1 MSVIVSGSVTVSGST
16 EVGYRLNTRNLLLAY
31 DAGSDDSFPPP
42 PNATIYDL
50 SGNLNNTTLPATV
63 TYENISSSFFF
74 TSSIANSAIPFTASE
89 LSTAN
94 FATFEMI
101 VKLEGTLGGTV
112 RTIYGFDPY
121 SFYQS
126 GGGWVFSTYNGSRFI
141 SVNSG
146 VSGDW
151 FHIVTEMY
159 SGSLDPNN
167 NNKLWLNGVQQT
179 LTGNMDSG
187 DLPSLNFNNG
197 IGRIGG
203 PTFDNN
209 QIRMHGYIPVFK
221 IYKRALSQQEITENY
236 NFYKSRYPIP

>member
-1 MSVIVSGSVTVSGST
+1 MSVIVSGSVTISGST

-101 VKLEGTLGGTV
+101 VKLEGNLSGTF
-112 RTIYGFDPY
+112 RTIFGFNLY
-121 SFYQS
+121 ALVQNAGNISFANYTGRYIS
-126 GGGWVFSTYNGSRFI
+126 ANGGADNNWK
-141 SVNSG
+141 
-146 VSGDW
+146 
-151 FHIVTEMY
+151 HIVAEMY
-159 SGSLDPNN
+159 S
-167 NNKLWLNGVQQT
+167 
-179 LTGNMDSG
+179 
-187 DLPSLNFNNG
+187 
-197 IGRIGG
+197 
-203 PTFDNN
+203 
-209 QIRMHGYIPVFK
+209 H
-221 IYKRALSQQEITENY
+221 
-236 NFYKSRYPIP
+236 